1 MKPIVQSDE
10 DLLVSNEKSLRGIT
24 LNRPRAMN
32 ALTLDMVVE
41 IYDLLRSWASDPD
54 VKVVMLDGAGERGLC
69 AGGDVRALYNA
80 ARTGTDLP
88 HRFWKAEYRLDALI
102 ARYPKPVVA
111 IMDGIVMGGGVG
123 ISAYASHRVVTER
136 SAIAMP
142 EVAIGLFPDV
152 GVSFLLAGAP
162 GYVGTHLALTGAGL
176 NAGDAIF
183 CGLADFNVPTKKL
196 KALRESLS
204 VCSTSQEVD
213 AVLGALGTA
222 TPTSDLAAA
231 RTWIDHCYAPSTI
244 EEIIDRLDQNR
255 ESTACRRVA
264 AVRYESRSQTA
275 RGNARLRGA
284 AAGRLQSWPG
294 CGACEDPTRF
304 VMRR

>member
-123 ISAYASHRVVTER
+123 ISAYASHRVGQLGHFLKSNR
-136 SAIAMP
+136 SMRGQH
-142 EVAIGLFPDV
+142 EL
-152 GVSFLLAGAP
+152 
-162 GYVGTHLALTGAGL
+162 
-176 NAGDAIF
+176 
-183 CGLADFNVPTKKL
+183 
-196 KALRESLS
+196 
-204 VCSTSQEVD
+204 
-213 AVLGALGTA
+213 
-222 TPTSDLAAA
+222 
-231 RTWIDHCYAPSTI
+231 
-244 EEIIDRLDQNR
+244 
-255 ESTACRRVA
+255 
-264 AVRYESRSQTA
+264 
-275 RGNARLRGA
+275 GNAQSVRNPA
-284 AAGRLQSWPG
+284 VWCGRRPVHQH
-294 CGACEDPTRF
+294 A
-304 VMRR
+304 